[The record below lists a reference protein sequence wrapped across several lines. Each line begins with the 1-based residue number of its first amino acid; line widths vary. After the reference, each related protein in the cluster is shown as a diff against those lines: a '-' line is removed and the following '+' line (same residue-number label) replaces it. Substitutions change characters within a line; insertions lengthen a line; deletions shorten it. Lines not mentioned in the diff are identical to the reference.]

1 MHDETMANKRIDVK
15 ADARE
20 IANKYYKCS
29 GHESRNED
37 GDDYNE
43 LVSEL
48 VTFASRVRA
57 EATRETVDRCAR
69 LHENIP
75 NHCDR
80 HNDTKQCCEAMGAI
94 IRYRDAI
101 RESFAEPGNQDEICW
116 LIERGQQEGQSPPCW
131 WAGQTHAE
139 TGWAWTF
146 NADKAIKYPTKAA
159 AEEALE
165 AISGIKG
172 VHSPMGHVTEH
183 AFVSPAIG
191 ATTEY
196 QQAIADADH
205 DNRVYHKNLRQFV
218 DAAVRLADAHMEY
231 PASGHPDD
239 MADTE
244 TILRLAP
251 QFREQAP

>member
-1 MHDETMANKRIDVK
+1 MATDKIDVK

-48 VTFASRVRA
+48 VTFASRVRD
-57 EATRETVDRCAR
+57 EAAREAVERIEKLLMMNSCGC
-69 LHENIP
+69 LH
-75 NHCDR
+75 
-80 HNDTKQCCEAMGAI
+80 
-94 IRYRDAI
+94 AI
-101 RESFAEPGNQDEICW
+101 RSACAEPGKEQEPRDIGK
-116 LIERGQQEGQSPPCW
+116 ERCVPLVHGVNCLKVQHTRPHMHEPDDDSPYPVDDVWYC
-131 WAGQTHAE
+131 GRCH
-139 TGWAWTF
+139 F
-146 NADKAIKYPTKAA
+146 AITPPAVP
-159 AEEALE
+159 AL
-165 AISGIKG
+165 
-172 VHSPMGHVTEH
+172 T
-183 AFVSPAIG
+183 
-191 ATTEY
+191 
-196 QQAIADADH
+196 
-205 DNRVYHKNLRQFV
+205 LRQFV